1 MLRAVRRSLLAAMA
15 ATVAVALACNRD
27 AESPPPASPNAWLTD
42 IGGLVVSTATTG
54 SSIDPNGYVVVVDNT
69 QRQSIAPSGVVV
81 FTGLAPGQH
90 TVALTDVASNC
101 TVSTPLTVMVSL
113 LGSGTAAFPVSCA
126 PAGDL
131 TVSASTTGSNL
142 DPDGYTVTLDG
153 NASTS
158 QPLATNGGTAT
169 FNAVAAGSHSV
180 ALSGVATN
188 CAVSGPNPQS
198 VTVPAGGTASA
209 SFTVTCVAQTGT
221 LTVTASTTGSNLDPD
236 GYTVT
241 LDGNASTSQPLA
253 TNGGTATFNAVAAGS
268 HSVALSGVATNCAV
282 SGPNPQSVT
291 VPAGGTASASFTV
304 TCVAQTGTLTVTAS
318 TTGSNLDPD
327 GYTVTLDG
335 NASTSQPL
343 ATNGGTATFNAVA
356 AGSHSVALSGVA
368 TNCAVSGPNPQSVT
382 VPAGGTASASF
393 TVNCTALVSRIT
405 GVGQIFTGPASP
417 GSDAKTFDFDV
428 QAGPSGRVKYT
439 DWHEVFPNGMPLTLI
454 VDPSDAGTAITAFRT
469 SSSTCHTATGGAE
482 FDAIGRINDATGTLV
497 TFTMIACDSK
507 TDANYLRVE
516 IPSFG
521 YSRAGVLTSGEIDRT
536 GP

>member
-1 MLRAVRRSLLAAMA
+1 MCVAPAHRLRASNAVARCLPRPPRAGPELALHNAVSSRLAQSDCLSRRTRMLRAVRRSLLAAMA

-90 TVALTDVASNC
+90 TVALTDVA
-101 TVSTPLTVMVSL
+101 
-113 LGSGTAAFPVSCA
+113 
-126 PAGDL
+126 
-131 TVSASTTGSNL
+131 
-142 DPDGYTVTLDG
+142 
-153 NASTS
+153 
-158 QPLATNGGTAT
+158 
-169 FNAVAAGSHSV
+169 
-180 ALSGVATN
+180 
-188 CAVSGPNPQS
+188 
-198 VTVPAGGTASA
+198 ASA

-268 HSVALSGVATNCAV
+268 HSVALSGVATNC
-282 SGPNPQSVT
+282 T
-291 VPAGGTASASFTV
+291 
-304 TCVAQTGTLTVTAS
+304 
-318 TTGSNLDPD
+318 
-327 GYTVTLDG
+327 
-335 NASTSQPL
+335 
-343 ATNGGTATFNAVA
+343 
-356 AGSHSVALSGVA
+356 
-368 TNCAVSGPNPQSVT
+368 VSGPNPQSVT

-439 DWHEVFPNGMPLTLI
+439 DWHEVFPNGMLLTLI
-454 VDPSDAGTAITAFRT
+454 VDPSDAGRAITAFRT

>member
-1 MLRAVRRSLLAAMA
+1 MCVAPAHRLRASNAVARCRPRPPRAGPELALHNAVSSRLAQSDCLSRRPRMLRAVRRSLLAAMA

-188 CAVSGPNPQS
+188 C
-198 VTVPAGGTASA
+198 T
-209 SFTVTCVAQTGT
+209 
-221 LTVTASTTGSNLDPD
+221 
-236 GYTVT
+236 
-241 LDGNASTSQPLA
+241 
-253 TNGGTATFNAVAAGS
+253 
-268 HSVALSGVATNCAV
+268 
-282 SGPNPQSVT
+282 
-291 VPAGGTASASFTV
+291 
-304 TCVAQTGTLTVTAS
+304 
-318 TTGSNLDPD
+318 
-327 GYTVTLDG
+327 
-335 NASTSQPL
+335 
-343 ATNGGTATFNAVA
+343 
-356 AGSHSVALSGVA
+356 
-368 TNCAVSGPNPQSVT
+368 VSGPNPQSVT

-497 TFTMIACDSK
+497 TFTMIACDST

>member
-131 TVSASTTGSNL
+131 TVS
-142 DPDGYTVTLDG
+142 
-153 NASTS
+153 
-158 QPLATNGGTAT
+158 
-169 FNAVAAGSHSV
+169 
-180 ALSGVATN
+180 
-188 CAVSGPNPQS
+188 
-198 VTVPAGGTASA
+198 
-209 SFTVTCVAQTGT
+209 
-221 LTVTASTTGSNLDPD
+221 
-236 GYTVT
+236 
-241 LDGNASTSQPLA
+241 
-253 TNGGTATFNAVAAGS
+253 
-268 HSVALSGVATNCAV
+268 
-282 SGPNPQSVT
+282 
-291 VPAGGTASASFTV
+291 
-304 TCVAQTGTLTVTAS
+304 AS

>member
-1 MLRAVRRSLLAAMA
+1 MCVAPAHRLRASNAVARCLPRPPRAGPELALHNAVSSRLAQSDCLSRRTRMLRAVRRSLLAAMA

-169 FNAVAAGSHSV
+169 FNAAAAGSHSV
-180 ALSGVATN
+180 ALSDAAPFRSDCGAST
-188 CAVSGPNPQS
+188 P
-198 VTVPAGGTASA
+198 PAAMASLRAAGTASFPA
-209 SFTVTCVAQTGT
+209 CGAPAGA
-221 LTVTASTTGSNLDPD
+221 LTVSASTTGSNLDPD

-268 HSVALSGVATNCAV
+268 HSVALSGVATNCTV

-291 VPAGGTASASFTV
+291 VPPDGTASA
-304 TCVAQTGTLTVTAS
+304 
-318 TTGSNLDPD
+318 
-327 GYTVTLDG
+327 
-335 NASTSQPL
+335 
-343 ATNGGTATFNAVA
+343 
-356 AGSHSVALSGVA
+356 
-368 TNCAVSGPNPQSVT
+368 
-382 VPAGGTASASF
+382 
-393 TVNCTALVSRIT
+393 
-405 GVGQIFTGPASP
+405 
-417 GSDAKTFDFDV
+417 
-428 QAGPSGRVKYT
+428 
-439 DWHEVFPNGMPLTLI
+439 
-454 VDPSDAGTAITAFRT
+454 
-469 SSSTCHTATGGAE
+469 
-482 FDAIGRINDATGTLV
+482 
-497 TFTMIACDSK
+497 
-507 TDANYLRVE
+507 
-516 IPSFG
+516 
-521 YSRAGVLTSGEIDRT
+521 
-536 GP
+536 